1 MKPVCEVLLFVLACF
16 GAEGAQTLERTPF
29 VIAYEPR
36 DAEVAKRALDILE
49 RSAAEWEGLLEVGAD
64 PIRVII
70 AGDVPTFHRHAGSYA
85 LADVSGIAKPSA
97 GLIVVKAPRLLR
109 GSSDFTGVL
118 RHELV
123 HVLLERTVTPE
134 HLPRWLNEGIA
145 MVLSG
150 ENRWNSIFRV
160 AEMRL
165 YGDYIPYRQLDLY
178 FAQPGAEGNFSDA
191 YAQSVRMTHYL
202 RETLGASEFEALIG
216 DMKNKHFGA
225 ALHDRLG
232 VYPHAFYER
241 WVQSLWWPGVVFWI
255 VSGGAVFQIM
265 ALLAL
270 WAYWR
275 YRRKAARMKARWD
288 HEDRGMAAA
297 GAGGALFVDSW
308 DREDG
313 YEPPIALEDDEEADF
328 DYDPGDPFAWYYD
341 EDEGDEEEDG
351 R

>member
-1 MKPVCEVLLFVLACF
+1 MRAACAVLLLAAACLSAG
-16 GAEGAQTLERTPF
+16 GAATLRSDPF
-29 VIAYEPR
+29 VIEYESR
-36 DAEVAKRALDILE
+36 DADLAERALEILE
-49 RSAAEWEGLLEVGAD
+49 RSALEWDGLLELGTD

-70 AGDVPTFHRHAGSYA
+70 AGDVPTFHRHAGAYA
-85 LADVSGIAKPSA
+85 LADVSGIAKPAA
-97 GLIVVKAPRLLR
+97 GLIVVKTPRLLR
-109 GSSDFTGVL
+109 GMSDFEGVL

-123 HVLLERTVTPE
+123 HVMLERTVTPE
-134 HLPRWLNEGIA
+134 YLPRWLNEGLA

-165 YGDYIPYRQLDLY
+165 YGEYIPYRQLDLF

-191 YAQSVRMTHYL
+191 YAQSVRMTQYL
-202 RETLGASEFEALIG
+202 RDSLGEVQFETLIA
-216 DMKNKHFGA
+216 DMKDKTFGA

-232 VYPHAFYER
+232 IYPHVFYER
-241 WVQSLWWPGVVFWI
+241 WVQSLWWPGVVFWVI
-255 VSGGAVFQIM
+255 SGGAVFQIM

-288 HEDRGMAAA
+288 REERGLAAA
-297 GAGGALFVDSW
+297 GSGGALYVDPW
-308 DREDG
+308 EDEEG
-313 YEPPIALEDDEEADF
+313 YEPPIALEENDEEDF
-328 DYDPGDPFAWYYD
+328 DSGDPFAWYYD
-341 EDEGDEEEDG
+341 EDDKDEKEDG